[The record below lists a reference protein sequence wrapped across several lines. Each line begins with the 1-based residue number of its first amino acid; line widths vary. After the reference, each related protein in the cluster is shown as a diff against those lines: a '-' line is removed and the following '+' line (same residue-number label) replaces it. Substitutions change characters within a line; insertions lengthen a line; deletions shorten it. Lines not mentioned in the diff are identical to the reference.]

1 MLKRTFVI
9 MFVLV
14 CTAAC
19 TMWKKPGTGWSAAT
33 GGEQLEKLF
42 WDDVKAKNAKSLD
55 QHLAASFAGAG
66 PSGPMDRATFLRELQ
81 AYQLSSVSLANCS
94 TQMNGADLMVTCIV
108 RREGSVPGVREAS
121 TLSVWQ
127 QLKKG
132 WVLVAHSETPLPP
145 AAM

>member
-1 MLKRTFVI
+1 MLKRPIVVV
-9 MFVLV
+9 FVLV

-42 WDDVKAKNAKSLD
+42 WEDVKAKDFKSLE
-55 QHLAASFAGAG
+55 HHVAATFAGAG
-66 PSGPMDRATFLRELQ
+66 PGGPMDRAAFMRELQ
-81 AYQLSSVSLANCS
+81 EYQLTSVSLANCA
-94 TQMNGADLMVTCIV
+94 TQLNGADLMVSCVV
-108 RREGSVPGVREAS
+108 RREGSTPGMPAAS

-132 WVLVAHSETPLPP
+132 WVLVAHSESAL
-145 AAM
+145 AGQR

>member
-1 MLKRTFVI
+1 MLKRAIIIV
-9 MFVLV
+9 FVLA

-42 WDDVKAKNAKSLD
+42 WDDVKAKDFKSLE
-55 QHLAASFAGAG
+55 QHLSATFAGAG
-66 PSGPMDRATFLRELQ
+66 PHGALDRATFLRELQ
-81 AYQLSSVSLANCS
+81 SYQLTSVSLANCS
-94 TQMNGADLMVTCIV
+94 TQMNGADLMVTCIT
-108 RREGSVPGVREAS
+108 RREGSAPGLPATA

-132 WVLVAHSETPLPP
+132 WVMVAHSETVL
-145 AAM
+145 AAGQM